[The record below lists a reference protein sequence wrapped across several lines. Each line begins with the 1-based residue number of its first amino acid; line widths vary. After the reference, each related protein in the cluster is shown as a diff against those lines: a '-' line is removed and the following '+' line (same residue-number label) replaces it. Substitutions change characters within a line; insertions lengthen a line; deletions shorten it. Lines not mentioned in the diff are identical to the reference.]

1 MKFQPAAFLSAFF
14 TLSLCAFSILVSCKT
29 APVPI
34 TDVPDDIPPEDEPVE
49 EAVGVEEEEFAGFDF
64 IADDLASLPKSEF
77 AEVWGYVVARNE
89 KSLKPGYPVSDVVY
103 FGAEVDQYGTIVNI
117 PNRKTL
123 PRSNARVHVS
133 IVCGSGGLTH
143 FLLEP
148 ESRARS
154 NFLKALI
161 AMARDYDGLN
171 IDMELVPLQD
181 AANFLSLLQELK
193 NTLDGKIL
201 SVCVPARD
209 SESRTYNYNNIA
221 KIADKVFVMAY
232 DEHWSGSSPG
242 PVASMKWCK
251 NVAAYALKT
260 IGAKKLVMGIPF
272 YGRSWANTSTARAL
286 IASTTDTLIKNQNV
300 ERIDRESGVP
310 KFTYSV
316 DVKVTVYFED
326 AYSIAARMDMYRNM
340 GVNKIGFWRI
350 GQEDTA
356 VWNYIKISPTTE

>member
-1 MKFQPAAFLSAFF
+1 MCLNLKFLPAAFLYVFF
-14 TLSLCAFSILVSCKT
+14 TISILASCKT
-29 APVPI
+29 IPASIP
-34 TDVPDDIPPEDEPVE
+34 DVPDAIPLENEPAADTVED
-49 EAVGVEEEEFAGFDF
+49 EFAGFDF
-64 IADDLASLPKSEF
+64 IADGLASLPESEF

-89 KSLKPGYPVSDVVY
+89 KSLKPGYPLSDVVY

-117 PNRKTL
+117 PNRKNL
-123 PRSNARVHVS
+123 PRTNARVHVS

-154 NFLKALI
+154 SFLKALI

-171 IDMELVPLQD
+171 IDLEQVPLQD
-181 AANFLSLLQELK
+181 AAHFLSLLQELK

-209 SESRTYNYNNIA
+209 SENRTYNYRNIA
-221 KIADKVFVMAY
+221 EIADKVFVMAY

-242 PVASMKWCK
+242 PVASMKWCQ

-272 YGRSWANTSTARAL
+272 YGRSWANTLTARAL
-286 IASTTDTLIKNQNV
+286 VASSTDTIIKNQNV
-300 ERIDRESGVP
+300 ERIDRENGVP
-310 KFTYSV
+310 KFVYNV

-326 AYSIAARMDMYRNM
+326 AYSIATRMDMYRNR

-356 VWNYIKISPTTE
+356 VWDYIKLRPASE